1 MQIEISRRI
10 LPVKRT
16 RILVT
21 VLAALALL
29 LSSCGTSDKVASV
42 SITAVNGSGG
52 GFENLA
58 GIGGTL
64 QLQVMANYTSGKQ
77 VDETNWST
85 YTVTPFGT
93 DDSVPGIPLP
103 SPPQTVTINATGM
116 MTAVQPAYCTWI
128 NLNTPAQPAWFLTG
142 YYSVT
147 AKYHNFTSQPIFIGV
162 ASAAPSSG
170 TQCGP
175 S

>member
-1 MQIEISRRI
+1 
-10 LPVKRT
+10 VKRT

-29 LSSCGTSDKVASV
+29 SSSCGTSDKVASV
-42 SITAVNGSGG
+42 SITAVNGTG
-52 GFENLA
+52 GFDNLV

-77 VDETNWST
+77 IDETNWST

-128 NLNTPAQPAWFLTG
+128 NLNTPAQPAWYLTG

-170 TQCGP
+170 TSCGP